1 MAVGNL
7 GASVGLVQRG
17 TSVCI
22 DAAQRDGAVGTSRAS
37 EGSGSR
43 CAGQLSGGRSQ
54 YDLSIPRTLSGLSLC
69 SIMPVIVHK
78 RLRVSARCGYRP
90 SMVPRIL
97 LADFGLGEQWT
108 VVGVKH

>member
-1 MAVGNL
+1 MEQSAPRVP
-7 GASVGLVQRG
+7 
-17 TSVCI
+17 
-22 DAAQRDGAVGTSRAS
+22 S

-54 YDLSIPRTLSGLSLC
+54 YDLSIPRTLSELLLW

>member
-1 MAVGNL
+1 MESSRHLACPLKAVVL
-7 GASVGLVQRG
+7 
-17 TSVCI
+17 
-22 DAAQRDGAVGTSRAS
+22 AAP
-37 EGSGSR
+37 
-43 CAGQLSGGRSQ
+43 GQLSGGRSQ

-78 RLRVSARCGYRP
+78 RLRVSARCGYRL

>member
-1 MAVGNL
+1 VMGLAISGMHYTGMAA
-7 GASVGLVQRG
+7 ASFPDG
-17 TSVCI
+17 TLCLS
-22 DAAQRDGAVGTSRAS
+22 
-37 EGSGSR
+37 
-43 CAGQLSGGRSQ
+43 AGQLSGGRSQ